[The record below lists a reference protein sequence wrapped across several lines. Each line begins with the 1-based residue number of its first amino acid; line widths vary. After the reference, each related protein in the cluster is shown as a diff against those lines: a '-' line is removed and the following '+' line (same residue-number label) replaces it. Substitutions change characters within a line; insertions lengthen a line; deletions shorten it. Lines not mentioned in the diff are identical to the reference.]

1 MTRLRAPRPRRR
13 VATAKRQAKM
23 QERCFSSQVLL
34 LLITYAFYT
43 SPLFSGKDA
52 MDWNARQRR
61 RTLCFER
68 RTAACTLRRMA
79 EHGNTVNKKRDRPC
93 GLSPSLDARR
103 PRYWRKEEEA
113 PGRANGEANGQCAE
127 RGLVGASNSL
137 AKAPFARDRTS
148 MTPSSARSQ
157 RSACSTYAR

>member
-34 LLITYAFYT
+34 LLITYAFYK

-52 MDWNARQRR
+52 MDWNTRRRR

-79 EHGNTVNKKRDRPC
+79 EHGNAINKERDRPC

-103 PRYWRKEEEA
+103 PRYWLKEEEI
-113 PGRANGEANGQCAE
+113 PGRTDGEARGQCAD
-127 RGLVGASNSL
+127 RGLAGVLNSL
-137 AKAPFARDRTS
+137 ARALFARDRAS
-148 MTPSSARSQ
+148 IAASS
-157 RSACSTYAR
+157 